1 MDTKVIRIPPPQGI
15 VTEAECLGLSILMRQ
30 RGNRPHFPTGG
41 ASPPELRT
49 HFHNLQERSDRAR
62 TSGLMLRKRTAE
74 HLVKMIEE
82 GEYLVSCCGP
92 ERATTLS
99 QFNRLLATFKE
110 IAKKVRQK
118 VCPQEAAQSKI
129 GDSLTVLVETSSH
142 FV

>member
-1 MDTKVIRIPPPQGI
+1 
-15 VTEAECLGLSILMRQ
+15 
-30 RGNRPHFPTGG
+30 
-41 ASPPELRT
+41 
-49 HFHNLQERSDRAR
+49 
-62 TSGLMLRKRTAE
+62 MLRKRTVE

-82 GEYLVSCCGP
+82 GEYLVSCCDP